1 MLTFFEYLRQRA
13 LESVLS
19 GAQEALDIL
28 DGEKVFEEQSRLF
41 NLQSQKRTRVEQVQA
56 DNATAETKSSNP
68 NSGQVNQ
75 QGSDNEEFPE
85 PRVRTHHNRKGSRKS

>member
-1 MLTFFEYLRQRA
+1 MLTFFEYVRQRA

-28 DGEKVFEEQSRLF
+28 DGEKVFEKQSRLF
-41 NLQSQKRTRVEQVQA
+41 DLQSQKRTQVEQAQA
-56 DNATAETKSSNP
+56 DNTSGETKSSNP
-68 NSGQVNQ
+68 ESQLNE
-75 QGSDNEEFPE
+75 QGSSNEEFPE